1 MGDSGPKAGQ
11 LVIAN
16 NDDQNHSVT
25 VEWDSRSTNLTTA
38 PDSDRVI
45 TLTDSPGSYEIEVTV
60 DESVRLNEA
69 IAYSS
74 GGENGEKPAGPVIN
88 LIIESD
94 RVYFSRSYD

>member
-1 MGDSGPKAGQ
+1 MGDSGPEAGQ

-25 VEWDSRSTNLTTA
+25 VEWDSRSANLTAA

-60 DESVRLNEA
+60 DGSVRLNET
-69 IAYSS
+69 IAYSP

-88 LIIESD
+88 LFIESD